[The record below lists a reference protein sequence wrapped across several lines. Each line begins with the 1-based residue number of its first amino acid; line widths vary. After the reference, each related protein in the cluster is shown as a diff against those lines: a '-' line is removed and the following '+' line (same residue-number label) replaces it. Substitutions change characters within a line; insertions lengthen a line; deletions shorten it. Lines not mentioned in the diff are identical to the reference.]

1 MPCRT
6 FVVAALASCLVA
18 GAALATGTAVSQKGK
33 SFSPDDVSEAAG
45 HMLRIDNDDDVTH
58 NITVILPDGTQ
69 RNLGVQKP
77 GEAVEVALEKPGEVM
92 VRCGIHP
99 KM

>member
-1 MPCRT
+1 
-6 FVVAALASCLVA
+6 
-18 GAALATGTAVSQKGK
+18 
-33 SFSPDDVSEAAG
+33 
-45 HMLRIDNDDDVTH
+45 VTH

-77 GEAVEVALEKPGEVM
+77 GETVEVALEKPGEVM

-99 KM
+99 KMKLVVHVR